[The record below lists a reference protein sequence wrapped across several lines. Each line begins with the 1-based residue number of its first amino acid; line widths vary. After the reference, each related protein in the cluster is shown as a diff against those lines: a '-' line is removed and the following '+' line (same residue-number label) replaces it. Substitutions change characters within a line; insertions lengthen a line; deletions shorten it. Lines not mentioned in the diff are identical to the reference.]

1 MVVCLT
7 VSCTHNKTS
16 LSIGPG
22 VVSLSSP
29 QDVIVEMTGETYDKL
44 ETILQQVSYVKL
56 SAIPLLSRITKIQ
69 IEDERIYLWDLFVG
83 NVCYDVSGELLFQL
97 NARG

>member
-56 SAIPLLSRITKIQ
+56 SAIPLLSRIKKIQ
-69 IEDERIYLWDLFVG
+69 IADERIYLWDLV
-83 NVCYDVSGELLFQL
+83 
-97 NARG
+97 

>member
-56 SAIPLLSRITKIQ
+56 SAIPLLSRIKKIQ
-69 IEDERIYLWDLFVG
+69 IADERIYFMGSCSRHCML
-83 NVCYDVSGELLFQL
+83 
-97 NARG
+97 

>member
-56 SAIPLLSRITKIQ
+56 SAIPLLSRIKKIQ
-69 IEDERIYLWDLFVG
+69 KKYLQLIIPQYFIS
-83 NVCYDVSGELLFQL
+83 NKSGIWSLSLIVHSK
-97 NARG
+97 G

>member
-44 ETILQQVSYVKL
+44 EYCN
-56 SAIPLLSRITKIQ
+56 R
-69 IEDERIYLWDLFVG
+69 YLT
-83 NVCYDVSGELLFQL
+83 L
-97 NARG
+97 NYRRFLC